1 MSVASLNSN
10 NQQKKKKKREYHRIT
25 KENALLIAKTYLE
38 TGNATEALRRTFK
51 IDSPYLRNYA
61 TRSVRNSPY
70 VQEYLEKLQSDAWR
84 FFDNIAEI
92 ANLPL
97 ENPEKHPAIAKIK
110 LDANKDMLDRLGYSA
125 IKKSVVVKTSP
136 KEIKNLAEV
145 QKRIE
150 ELEALLAEKERDKVD
165 YTENKPKQ
173 RIEKQNTDE
182 SQQREEKAKQE

>member
-10 NQQKKKKKREYHRIT
+10 NQQKKKKKREYHKIT
-25 KENALLIAKTYLE
+25 SENAYLIAKEYIQ
-38 TGNATEALRRTFK
+38 TGNATEALRRVFNTE
-51 IDSPYLRNYA
+51 SPYLH
-61 TRSVRNSPY
+61 TRASRMIQNNTE
-70 VQEYLEKLQSDAWR
+70 VQQYLEKLQSDAWR

-150 ELEALLAEKERDKVD
+150 ELEALLAEKERDKAD
-165 YTENKPKQ
+165 YTENKPEKG
-173 RIEKQNTDE
+173 IEKQNTDE

>member
-1 MSVASLNSN
+1 MSVASLNNN

-84 FFDNIAEI
+84 FFDNIAKI
-92 ANLPL
+92 AQLPVSQ
-97 ENPEKHPAIAKIK
+97 PERHTDLLKVK
-110 LDANKDMLDRLGYSA
+110 LQANKDLLDRLGYSA
-125 IKKSVVVKTSP
+125 VKKSVVMKTSS
-136 KEIKNLAEV
+136 KELKDLSAI

-150 ELEALLAEKERDKVD
+150 ELEALLAEKERDKAD
-165 YTENKPKQ
+165 YTENKPEK